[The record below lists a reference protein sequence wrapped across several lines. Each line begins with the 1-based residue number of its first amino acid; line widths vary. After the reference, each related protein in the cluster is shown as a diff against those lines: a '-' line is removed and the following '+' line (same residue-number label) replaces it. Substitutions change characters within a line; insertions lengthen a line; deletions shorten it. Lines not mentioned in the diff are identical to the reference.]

1 MGVAAS
7 QMERRA
13 IRTERGD
20 MNRAVEVTNKGL
32 RQLRARLNRLS
43 KGLEVEA
50 ANIEPPTL
58 ADVLAE
64 MLNFL

>member
-1 MGVAAS
+1 MGVAAL

-32 RQLRARLNRLS
+32 RQLRARLGQLNRWR
-43 KGLEVEA
+43 EEEA
-50 ANIEPPTL
+50 ASIERRRLLMSLPKC
-58 ADVLAE
+58 
-64 MLNFL
+64 